1 MLDMIFIS
9 SFWICLW
16 FKNALNKIMLETW
29 KSDLTYEGHLS
40 NSMIFRFITSSVFFF
55 FVRLFLFSTVVIYLQ
70 LSNITL
76 LLHILT
82 PFSLY
87 SNYMEMK

>member
-40 NSMIFRFITSSVFFF
+40 NSMIFKFITSSVFFF
-55 FVRLFLFSTVVIYLQ
+55 RAELLFTCNSLILPFYYM
-70 LSNITL
+70 
-76 LLHILT
+76 ILT

-87 SNYMEMK
+87 SNYLEMK